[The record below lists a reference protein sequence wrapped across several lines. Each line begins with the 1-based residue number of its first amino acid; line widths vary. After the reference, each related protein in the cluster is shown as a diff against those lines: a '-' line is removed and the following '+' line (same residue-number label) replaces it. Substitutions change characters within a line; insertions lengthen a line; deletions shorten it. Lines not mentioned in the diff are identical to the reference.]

1 MAKVTIMI
9 EPEEDHES
17 EFGYTSYYTQ
27 ENVVYLDQLNALYT
41 NAARGAG
48 WIVEELGEVGERY

>member
-9 EPEEDHES
+9 EPEEDHEG
-17 EFGYTSYYTQ
+17 EFGYTLRNVQ
-27 ENVVYLDQLNALYT
+27 ENVVCLDQLNALYT

-48 WIVEELGEVGERY
+48 WIVEELGEVGERF

>member
-1 MAKVTIMI
+1 MAKVSILI
-9 EPEEDHES
+9 EPDEDHEG

-27 ENVVYLDQLNALYT
+27 ENVVFLEQLNALYA

-48 WIVEELGEVGERY
+48 WIVEELGEVGERF

>member
-1 MAKVTIMI
+1 MAKVTII
-9 EPEEDHES
+9 ITPEEDHEG
-17 EFGYTSYYTQ
+17 EFGYTSTYTQ

-48 WIVEELGEVGERY
+48 WIVEELG